1 MGWCV
6 QPVASCALH
15 EVEVRDQGQKGL
27 ETGVD
32 FVFVRCGW
40 WVILEMGFDVGAGF
54 VACYNVHVKCSF
66 SEGTVLGCALKRGEG
81 CFVVYCASKTNF
93 RAALGFIFGGFLF
106 GLLLRML
113 RVLLMMVL
121 LELLLILCGVCV
133 ADWCCCCNNSC

>member
-1 MGWCV
+1 M
-6 QPVASCALH
+6 
-15 EVEVRDQGQKGL
+15 RDQGQKGL

-81 CFVVYCASKTNF
+81 CFVVYCASKTNS
-93 RAALGFIFGGFLF
+93 RAACGWSFFCFWVGFLF
-106 GLLLRML
+106 VLVLRML
-113 RVLLMMVL
+113 WV
-121 LELLLILCGVCV
+121 
-133 ADWCCCCNNSC
+133 